1 MDSWNYEPPKNL
13 QAASQEDWN
22 STIVTAFNCVVSGN
36 NLNKLG
42 EKIDILVPNKF
53 KNLIESLFF
62 YENGVIANRYNVDFI
77 DDNSNLIFIGGCE
90 LEILNFKQ

>member
-1 MDSWNYEPPKNL
+1 MEKTESIKTFNL
-13 QAASQEDWN
+13 
-22 STIVTAFNCVVSGN
+22 TLPTFSG
-36 NLNKLG
+36 LWSKLSLIG